1 MGLDNSIQFD
11 IRSKSLGFER
21 SYEVCYFRKYWGFRE
36 ELNKVID
43 FDEDLDTN
51 DLLAIKS
58 LLNHYSEIDNVRGA
72 ELSTIWSEVE
82 ECHNIRRQRIRLQSA
97 LDYICGLIN
106 LEEFIEFLSL
116 WRSSYYEKSD
126 ANTEDILTEILES
139 PPKDLETSFYF
150 LDSY

>member
-1 MGLDNSIQFD
+1 MGLDNSVEFY
-11 IRSKSLGFER
+11 IRSKSLGFAKH
-21 SYEVCYFRKYWGFRE
+21 YEVCYFRKYWGLRE
-36 ELNKVID
+36 KFFNVID

-51 DLLAIKS
+51 DLLAIKGI
-58 LLNHYSEIDNVRGA
+58 LNHYSEIDNVRGA
-72 ELSTIWSEVE
+72 ELSTIWTEVQ

-126 ANTEDILTEILES
+126 IDTEDILTEILES
-139 PPKDLETSFYF
+139 PPDDLETGFYF
-150 LDSY
+150 VDSY